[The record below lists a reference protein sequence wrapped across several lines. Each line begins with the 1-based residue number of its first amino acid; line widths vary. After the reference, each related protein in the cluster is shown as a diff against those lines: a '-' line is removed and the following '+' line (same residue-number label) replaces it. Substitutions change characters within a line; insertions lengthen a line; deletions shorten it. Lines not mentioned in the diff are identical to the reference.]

1 MHVSPLAGGPGSTVP
16 GMAAF
21 WLITIIWITSEV
33 WIQLTH
39 QLPPGVDRRDR
50 GSWLFLAFSVWVGI
64 LWGWAIAYA
73 APGAVVSS
81 GREAVFMIGLLFMAA
96 GVALRWYAVTVLGA
110 AFTVAVATRPEQE
123 VIDSGPYRWVRHPS
137 YTGALLTILGFL
149 ICLTNWLALIGLVGP
164 AIGYVYR
171 IRIEEQALVEGLGDP
186 YRSYMRRT
194 KRLIPFLF

>member
-1 MHVSPLAGGPGSTVP
+1 
-16 GMAAF
+16 
-21 WLITIIWITSEV
+21 
-33 WIQLTH
+33 
-39 QLPPGVDRRDR
+39 
-50 GSWLFLAFSVWVGI
+50 
-64 LWGWAIAYA
+64 
-73 APGAVVSS
+73 
-81 GREAVFMIGLLFMAA
+81 MIGLLFMAA

-171 IRIEEQALVEGLGDP
+171 IRIEEQAMVEGLGDP
-186 YRSYMRRT
+186 YRSYMGRT